1 MRRKYISGFMSAII
15 MGSGQMIHRSWA
27 RGLGFFLIQLIL
39 VLNVRAV
46 SRGLWGLI
54 TLGETAQRMEG
65 FSMIPGDHSIFL
77 LVEGVFIL
85 TLLIAFIAIYVMNVR
100 DALTIGAEFDR
111 RRNAAEHAGNTRFR
125 DIFDRNFG
133 YLMLIPGASGVVFF
147 VLLPV
152 VITALIAFTNYSAP
166 NHIPP
171 RNLVDW
177 VGLGSFSQVFSYS
190 IYRST
195 ITRLAL
201 WNVLWAV
208 MSTVT
213 TFGMG
218 MLLALILSDKRI
230 RFRTFWRGVFI
241 LPMAIPAF
249 VSLLVFRLMFN
260 GLGPINSMLIQA
272 GFDKIPFLT
281 ETWPARIIVIL
292 INIWISTPFFM
303 LLISGVLSNIN
314 RSMYEAADIDGAG
327 AWAKFSRLTLPH
339 ILYQTIPVI
348 IMQFAFS
355 FNNFGAVYLVTEGRP
370 VNSSLRYA
378 GDTDILV
385 SWLYKLTLEQNQYHI
400 AAVISLIIFLVIS
413 MISLYSFVRSSSFR
427 NEGGLG

>member
-1 MRRKYISGFMSAII
+1 
-15 MGSGQMIHRSWA
+15 
-27 RGLGFFLIQLIL
+27 
-39 VLNVRAV
+39 
-46 SRGLWGLI
+46 
-54 TLGETAQRMEG
+54 
-65 FSMIPGDHSIFL
+65 
-77 LVEGVFIL
+77 
-85 TLLIAFIAIYVMNVR
+85 
-100 DALTIGAEFDR
+100 
-111 RRNAAEHAGNTRFR
+111 
-125 DIFDRNFG
+125 
-133 YLMLIPGASGVVFF
+133 VVFF

-327 AWAKFSRLTLPH
+327 AWAKFS
-339 ILYQTIPVI
+339 
-348 IMQFAFS
+348 
-355 FNNFGAVYLVTEGRP
+355 G
-370 VNSSLRYA
+370 
-378 GDTDILV
+378 
-385 SWLYKLTLEQNQYHI
+385 
-400 AAVISLIIFLVIS
+400 
-413 MISLYSFVRSSSFR
+413 
-427 NEGGLG
+427 